1 MDPLVQS
8 AHEAANQGDKPKAT
22 ELLKAVLQTNPNDI
36 DSWLLLATLTE
47 DSQRKRQCL
56 NRVLSLDA
64 TNKTAREMMLEMDR
78 AEINAYRTRPRPVV
92 VPAAQ
97 SQPETSHPP
106 EASFPQRAPAVST
119 EKPLVFRYSTGW
131 LAVLYIFTT
140 IFCCMGFLLASQS
153 ASSATPP
160 FVLALLFGLT
170 AISVSSKTEVKQN
183 GIRTSSLLGGSEM
196 KWDEIAS
203 IKSNSMKRRLELT
216 SNTGEQVNVSTQL
229 KGYGVIIEMLRQKRP
244 DLFTVGTPAPIQ
256 QSAFPETVEP
266 APSISRSQSIPV
278 PGTIEPKTFQKSFIR
293 MYGILLV
300 LVPALFLFI
309 WLAFASPESRTAAIV
324 VAVVCVL
331 LMLIPFLQ
339 VSSIKVDQ
347 NKLTIET
354 FFEQKELSAAQI
366 KEIKMEAV
374 RGRYGRVTNFVQIV
388 PVEGKKYPLGGFS
401 EGEEIIYGYLMNWW
415 NTYQNR

>member
-1 MDPLVQS
+1 MNLLVQS
-8 AHEAANQGDKPKAT
+8 AHEAANQGDKAKAT
-22 ELLKAVLQTNPNDI
+22 ELLKEAFQANPNDI
-36 DSWLLLATLTE
+36 DGWLLLATLTE
-47 DSQRKRQCL
+47 DPQRKRQCL

-78 AEINAYRTRPRPVV
+78 AELNSYRTQPRPVAV
-92 VPAAQ
+92 PTAPSQAETSAPAESPIPPKVPAV
-97 SQPETSHPP
+97 
-106 EASFPQRAPAVST
+106 PA
-119 EKPLVFRYSTGW
+119 EKPLVFRYSPAG
-131 LAVLYIFTT
+131 LAVMYIFTT
-140 IFCCMGFLLASQS
+140 IFCCVGLLLATES
-153 ASSATPP
+153 ASKATPP
-160 FVLALLFGLT
+160 FILALLFGLT
-170 AISVSSKTEVKQN
+170 AVSVSSKTEMKPN
-183 GIRTSSLLGGSEM
+183 GIRTSSLLGGSEI

-229 KGYGVIIEMLRQKRP
+229 KGYGVIIEILRQKRP
-244 DLFTVGTPAPIQ
+244 DLFTVGIPAPIQ
-256 QSAFPETVEP
+256 RSVLPETVEP
-266 APSISRSQSIPV
+266 APSVSKSQSISV
-278 PGTIEPKTFQKSFIR
+278 PGTFEPRTFQKSFIR

-347 NKLTIET
+347 NELTIET

-374 RGRYGRVTNFVQIV
+374 RGRYGRVTNFVHIV

-415 NTYQNR
+415 NTYQNK